1 LPAAL
6 YDRALPLAVFNV
18 RVPDDLASRFDAGA
32 AAFGGRSARLR
43 QLIEGDC
50 AGAGA
55 AASGPPKLRDAARL
69 MVRLAAPE
77 AAHVTAQSARLAM
90 PRAGWVAALI
100 RRHARGTPTFG
111 TVDTY
116 ALVAVQAELRRIGV
130 NINQIA
136 RAMNTAVM
144 EGRVLAAELTS
155 IDNFRQEL
163 SAHLTAVREEFA
175 GNLAYWDVEL

>member
-1 LPAAL
+1 V
-6 YDRALPLAVFNV
+6 AVFNV
-18 RVPDDLASRFDAGA
+18 RVPDDLASRFNARA

-50 AGAGA
+50 ADAGVA
-55 AASGPPKLRDAARL
+55 AGGPPKLRTAARL

-77 AAHVTAQSARLAM
+77 AAHVTAQAARLAL
-90 PRAGWVAALI
+90 PRAGWVAALV
-100 RRHARGTPTFG
+100 RRHGRGTPTFG

-130 NINQIA
+130 NVNQIA

-155 IDNFRQEL
+155 IDDFRQEL
-163 SAHLTAVREEFA
+163 SAHLTAVREAFA
-175 GNLAYWDVEL
+175 GNLAYWDAEL